1 MLLPPST
8 YLPFWNSPQS
18 SLKNRKKCIRC
29 ALSAALPQKRVRW
42 PHFLFHDFSKNSDS
56 FYWEK
61 NWHKSMFIFL
71 AILLNCTDC
80 AITDR
85 IERVQIKSTL
95 ERKVETRAFNC
106 IFLVRRWISNT
117 FRSNSVRYHMHH
129 RKNLSFLSSF
139 GLRTVFV
146 KGSEI
151 AVFVSIVTSKRAR

>member
-1 MLLPPST
+1 
-8 YLPFWNSPQS
+8 
-18 SLKNRKKCIRC
+18 
-29 ALSAALPQKRVRW
+29 
-42 PHFLFHDFSKNSDS
+42 
-56 FYWEK
+56 
-61 NWHKSMFIFL
+61 MFIFL

-95 ERKVETRAFNC
+95 ERKVETRAFNG

-129 RKNLSFLSSF
+129 RKTLSFLSSF
-139 GLRTVFV
+139 GLRTVFA

-151 AVFVSIVTSKRAR
+151 AVFVSIVTSNKHGDPHFLLHFYHLLGLLHQSTKFIYNLCWVLLLGNHLNLKFFRVFL